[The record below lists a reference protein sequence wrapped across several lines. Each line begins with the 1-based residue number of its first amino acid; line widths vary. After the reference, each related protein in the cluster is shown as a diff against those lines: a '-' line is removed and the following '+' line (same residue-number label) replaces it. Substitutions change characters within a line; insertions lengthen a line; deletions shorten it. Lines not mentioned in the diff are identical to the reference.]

1 MTTRHLRSVT
11 PCRDLLV
18 KNLKRARKALEREG
32 RAHEYDFFPQT
43 FVLPSE
49 YNLFAEEFRRS
60 PGARGEALRACE
72 HVRATASGRMY
83 AVHAALGFGVL
94 LRCLCN
100 LPKRGDFNISAVAKS
115 CEDVIAY
122 DQSCQRSDS
131 H

>member
-1 MTTRHLRSVT
+1 MH
-11 PCRDLLV
+11 
-18 KNLKRARKALEREG
+18 
-32 RAHEYDFFPQT
+32 
-43 FVLPSE
+43 
-49 YNLFAEEFRRS
+49 
-60 PGARGEALRACE
+60 
-72 HVRATASGRMY
+72 